1 MIRGVTESPVTVLAG
16 GVGGARFLQGVID
29 VIPPDR
35 VVVVGN
41 VGDDVEPHGL
51 HVSPDLDTVLYTLT
65 GWIDEDKGWG
75 VRGDSDRALEQAR
88 ELGADAWFWLGDL
101 DIGLHLARTEAL
113 RRGEPLSAVTARI
126 AERMGLPLRLIPA
139 TDDRLRTMIDTP
151 DGEIDFQTYYVRHQ
165 HADRVTGIRFDGAEL
180 ARPAPGVVEAIRDA
194 AAIVIAPSNPLISI
208 GPILAVT
215 EIRSLLAARSAPC
228 VAVSPIVGGRAL
240 RGPAAAMLESLGH
253 EASAAGVA
261 AIYAGL
267 VDALVIDE
275 QDAELAEAV
284 ERHGMRAVVADT
296 IMRDAA
302 ARERLARTALDAAG
316 AVA

>member
-1 MIRGVTESPVTVLAG
+1 
-16 GVGGARFLQGVID
+16 VID

-215 EIRSLLAARSAPC
+215 EIRSLLAARSAPS
-228 VAVSPIVGGRAL
+228 VAVSPIIRGRAL